1 MTCPRIWQV
10 IFVSGLNAETRQK
23 SGQEAGEKD
32 KVRHIK
38 KESICPTSISQT
50 QNQKSFFSTEGPKPQ
65 FLIDTPQ
72 FKALVVG
79 LEAGG
84 QIPVHPGEAAMY
96 HFLEGEGL
104 MTVDDEA
111 FAIKPGVTVVV
122 PSGAKRGMNAK
133 TRVVFLGSKGEK

>member
-1 MTCPRIWQV
+1 MPDIYYADTI
-10 IFVSGLNAETRQK
+10 
-23 SGQEAGEKD
+23 
-32 KVRHIK
+32 
-38 KESICPTSISQT
+38 SIAV
-50 QNQKSFFSTEGPKPQ
+50 FSAEGPKPQ
-65 FLIDTPQ
+65 FLVDTQQ

-104 MTVDDEA
+104 MTVEDET
-111 FAIKPGVTVVV
+111 FAIKPGVTVIT

-133 TRVVFLGSKGEK
+133 TRVVFLGSKAET

>member
-1 MTCPRIWQV
+1 MPDIYFTDTKSKAVFAADGPR
-10 IFVSGLNAETRQK
+10 
-23 SGQEAGEKD
+23 
-32 KVRHIK
+32 
-38 KESICPTSISQT
+38 
-50 QNQKSFFSTEGPKPQ
+50 PQ
-65 FLIDTPQ
+65 FLIETTQ

-104 MTVDDEA
+104 MTVEDET
-111 FAIKPGVTVVV
+111 FAIKTGVTVIA

-133 TRVVFLGSKGEK
+133 TRVVFLGAKGEK

>member
-1 MTCPRIWQV
+1 MPDIY
-10 IFVSGLNAETRQK
+10 FAETK
-23 SGQEAGEKD
+23 SKA
-32 KVRHIK
+32 V
-38 KESICPTSISQT
+38 
-50 QNQKSFFSTEGPKPQ
+50 FSAEGPKPQ
-65 FLIDTPQ
+65 FLFDTPQ

-84 QIPVHPGEAAMY
+84 QIPLHPGEAAMY

-104 MTVDDEA
+104 MTVDEET
-111 FAIKPGVTVVV
+111 FAIKSGVTVVV

>member
-1 MTCPRIWQV
+1 MSDIYFTD
-10 IFVSGLNAETRQK
+10 TK
-23 SGQEAGEKD
+23 SKAVFAAD
-32 KVRHIK
+32 
-38 KESICPTSISQT
+38 
-50 QNQKSFFSTEGPKPQ
+50 GPKPQ

-96 HFLEGEGL
+96 YFLEGEGL

-111 FAIKPGVTVVV
+111 FAIKPGVTVIV

-133 TRVVFLGSKGEK
+133 TRIVFLGSKGEK